1 MKDVGI
7 VMDCNQLSELAPLY
21 LSGELD
27 RKRAGAIDAHL
38 RSCPSCLRE
47 VEIQAHLDAR
57 MREAIAGE
65 RVDAT
70 AVERWI
76 RARIAAEPRAEVAS
90 ISRRP
95 SRRRWIGAAMGIAA
109 VLLLIAAGYLGL
121 LSRHVAR
128 VYADAAQDHQ
138 FEVVEQRPRPWLLD
152 RAAISALAQGQ
163 GIAASAPFVI
173 SSGPYHFERAKLCFL
188 DGRIFFHGVYSDGTQ
203 EFSVYLRVRGAEPL
217 PGSPREIDNG
227 RILHASTL
235 GAEQVASFQTKSLTV
250 MVVSDRHSGDALQVA
265 RFAATAL

>member
-1 MKDVGI
+1 
-7 VMDCNQLSELAPLY
+7 MDCRQIAELAPLY

-27 RKRAGAIDAHL
+27 RERAGAVDAHL
-38 RSCPSCLRE
+38 RSCPSCLGE
-47 VEIQAHLDAR
+47 LESQAHLDAR
-57 MREAIAGE
+57 MREVITGE

-70 AVERWI
+70 VVERRI
-76 RARIAAEPRAEVAS
+76 RARIATEPRAEVTS
-90 ISRRP
+90 ISRHTA
-95 SRRRWIGAAMGIAA
+95 RRRWIGAAMGIAA
-109 VLLLIAAGYLGL
+109 VLLLIAVGYVGL
-121 LSRHVAR
+121 LGRHVAR

-138 FEVVEQRPRPWLLD
+138 LEVVEQQPRPWLLD

-163 GIAASAPFVI
+163 GIAASAPFVL
-173 SSGPYHFERAKLCFL
+173 SSGRYHIERAKLCYL
-188 DGRIFFHGVYSDGTQ
+188 DGRIFFHAVYTDGTQ

-227 RILHASTL
+227 RILHTSIL
-235 GAEQVASFQTKSLTV
+235 GAEQVASLQTKNLTV